1 MAQRVTWSCT
11 GKSGHETKIN
21 LTENGSYLHSGE
33 NPGAALEFRGIIS
46 THFVIQVVITFIH
59 LLLSKIP
66 LIFHVD
72 MWIELSRFSLG
83 KLKVTA
89 GGTISI

>member
-1 MAQRVTWSCT
+1 M
-11 GKSGHETKIN
+11 
-21 LTENGSYLHSGE
+21 Y
-33 NPGAALEFRGIIS
+33 
-46 THFVIQVVITFIH
+46 THFVIQIIIAFIH

-66 LIFHVD
+66 FIFYVD

-89 GGTISI
+89 GVTAVI